1 MNFIDKIFLK
11 VLGYFDDLAEKI
23 NDVVTFDVGQELKKK
38 KKKKK
43 RK

>member
-1 MNFIDKIFLK
+1 MNILDKIILK
-11 VLGYFDDLAEKI
+11 FFGYLDDISEKI

-38 KKKKK
+38 KKK